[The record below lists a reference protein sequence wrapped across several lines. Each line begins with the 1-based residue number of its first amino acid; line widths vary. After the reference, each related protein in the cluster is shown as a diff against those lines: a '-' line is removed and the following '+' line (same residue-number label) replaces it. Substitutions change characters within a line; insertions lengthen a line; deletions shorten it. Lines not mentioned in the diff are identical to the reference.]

1 MSDYLFQNETFI
13 IKNYQNKKTFSNFL
27 PGIAGK
33 KGIPLWAF
41 YVNRAQGIAGYG
53 LHNKNHPVMLFHSA
67 NKAYEHV
74 HTDGFRTFIKLGDTL
89 YEPFQDKSIP
99 HQMEINAHSFK
110 IEETNENL
118 GLNVSVEYF
127 TLPEKPIA
135 GLYRHLKVTNL
146 GEEKTF
152 EVLDGLSEFLP
163 AGISTDGFKAM
174 SNLLQSWMEVK
185 GHESGYAFNTLRGS
199 TGDSAEVNLSKEGN
213 FYFAFDEEG
222 LIPPITDPGL
232 IFEMGTSKKEALGL
246 KKGIDYLQN
255 AEQVNVNQVP
265 SCFIPVKKT
274 LKKGETFQLIS
285 LSGHVA
291 DESVLMSH
299 LPELS
304 TLKSFEENVR
314 KNKQLIDDLVSD
326 VSTHTS
332 KPIFDAY
339 IKQNYLDN
347 LLRGGYPITFD
358 DQVFHLYARRHGDL
372 ERDYNFFSLAPE
384 YYSTGSGNF
393 RDVCQNR
400 RLETLFNPDV
410 KDFNIIMF
418 ASLIGL
424 DGYNPLAVNGV
435 RYTLEDADFL
445 KDLVSDLE
453 SLKPFLK
460 KPFTPGSLINFLEN
474 KSITLNIDEETFLK
488 NVLKVSTPSFD
499 ASFGEGFW
507 VDHFTYFLDLIE
519 SYEGVYPDQMD
530 QLLFKDK
537 KCLYYD
543 NPVRIKKQ
551 VEKAV
556 ITEHGIRQY
565 HALEHPDPEK
575 IKDGRNFE
583 DAVYALSGNDVYKST
598 LFEKLFI
605 LALNKLSLL
614 DPDDYGIEMDAGKPG
629 WNDAMNGV
637 PGLFG
642 SGVSETLELIR
653 ILRFL
658 RKYPLKDTLDLPKE
672 VANLYENLKGMPHYF
687 ERLNARETYRD
698 EIRFGLTGETKP
710 VSAVDINQLI
720 ESYDLFLTHR
730 IEELMIEHKGLI
742 PTFLTYEVLDYEP
755 LKNNY
760 VKPKRFK
767 KESLPYFLEAPAR
780 LLKLGFKKETL
791 EAMHIKVMQSEL
803 YDDTL
808 KQFKTSVNLDD
819 SSFEIGRVR
828 AFTKG
833 WLERESNFLHMTYKY
848 LLGLLKAGLIQEF
861 ENVSDTNLV
870 CYMDPSIYGRSPL
883 ENSSFIAP
891 SNNPDPKTHGQGFFA
906 RLSGSTV
913 EALNMWMVMM
923 TGGQPFKYNNDLTF
937 ELSPKISKNYFKDGE
952 VSFTFLSKIKVILSN
967 PSLKDL
973 SQAKALSY
981 ILESDEEKI
990 TIEEQA
996 VTGLYAHNIRNRVYH
1011 TIKINY

>member
-1 MSDYLFQNETFI
+1 MSDYVFENETFI
-13 IKNYQNKKTFSNFL
+13 IKNYQTKKTFSNFL

-74 HTDGFRTFIKLGDTL
+74 YTDGFRTFIKIEDTL
-89 YEPFQDKSIP
+89 YEPFQDIKNP
-99 HQMEINAHSFK
+99 HHMEINAEKFA
-110 IEETNENL
+110 IEETSL
-118 GLNVSVEYF
+118 LLNITIRVEYF

-135 GLYRHLKVTNL
+135 GLYRKVTIQNH
-146 GEEKTF
+146 GEKRSF
-152 EVLDGLSEFLP
+152 EILDGLAEFIP
-163 AGISTDGFKAM
+163 AGISTDGFKSM
-174 SNLLQSWMEVK
+174 SNLLQSWMEVR

-213 FYFAFDEEG
+213 FYFGFDKEG
-222 LIPPITDPGL
+222 LIPPITDPSL
-232 IFEMGTSKKEALGL
+232 IFESDTSKRSALGL
-246 KKGIDYLQN
+246 NKGVRFLQE
-255 AEQVNVNQVP
+255 APQVNVNQVP
-265 SCFIPVKKT
+265 VCFIPIKKT
-274 LKKGETFQLIS
+274 LLENEALTLYS
-285 LSGHVA
+285 LSGHVH
-291 DESVLMSH
+291 DESILIDH
-299 LPELS
+299 LSELS
-304 TLKSFEENVR
+304 LVKTFEKNETLN
-314 KNKQLIDDLVSD
+314 QTLIKDLVKD
-326 VSTHTS
+326 VETKTA

-358 DQVFHLYARRHGDL
+358 DHVYHLYARRHGDL

-400 RLETLFNPDV
+400 RLETLFNPTV

-435 RYTLEDADFL
+435 RYTLEDTNAL
-445 KDLVSDLE
+445 KELVSDLE
-453 SLKPFLK
+453 TLKPFFK
-460 KPFTPGSLINFLEN
+460 NKFTPGSLINFIESKKISLH
-474 KSITLNIDEETFLK
+474 TDEETFLK
-488 NVLKVSTPSFD
+488 TVLNHSTPSFD
-499 ASFGEGFW
+499 ASFGEGYW
-507 VDHFTYFLDLIE
+507 IDHFTYFLDLVE
-519 SYEGVYPDQMD
+519 TYEAVYPDKMND
-530 QLLFKDK
+530 LLFENKE
-537 KCLYYD
+537 CLYYD
-543 NPVRIKKQ
+543 SPVRIKKQ

-556 ITEHGIRQY
+556 ITENGIRQY

-575 IKDGRNFE
+575 IKDGRAFE
-583 DAVYALSGNDVYKST
+583 DAVYTESDGELYRSN

-605 LALNKLSLL
+605 LALNKISLL

-658 RKYPLKDTLDLPKE
+658 RKYPIKGSVELPYE
-672 VANLYENLKGMPHYF
+672 VAKLYQDLKGMPGYF
-687 ERLNARETYRD
+687 ERLTARETYRD
-698 EIRFGLTGETKP
+698 LIRFGLNGQKET
-710 VSAVDINQLI
+710 VSAVDLNQLI

-767 KESLPYFLEAPAR
+767 KEALPYFLEAPAR
-780 LLKLGFKKETL
+780 LLKLGLDKNVLKT
-791 EAMHIKVMQSEL
+791 MHQKVMQSEL
-803 YDDTL
+803 YDGTL

-819 SSFEIGRVR
+819 TGFEIGRVR

-848 LLGLLKAGLIQEF
+848 LLGLLKAGLNEEF
-861 ENVSDTNLV
+861 EEASQTNLV
-870 CYMDPSIYGRSPL
+870 CFMDPSVYGRSPL

-891 SNNPDPKTHGQGFFA
+891 SNNPNPLYHGQGFFA

-913 EALNMWMVMM
+913 EALNMWLVMM
-923 TGGQPFKYNNDLTF
+923 TGGHPFTYQDTLTF
-937 ELSPKISKNYFKDGE
+937 RLKPQLSNDYFKDGE
-952 VSFTFLSKIKVILSN
+952 VSFHFLSSIKIILSN
-967 PSLKDL
+967 KDLKDL
-973 SQAKALSY
+973 KEVSPSSY
-981 ILESDEEKI
+981 ELTRDDQTTIIHGSEVMGEE
-990 TIEEQA
+990 
-996 VTGLYAHNIRNRVYH
+996 AHNIRNRVYH